1 MEQIPKT
8 KEKNGG
14 IRLQRLNRGLLVV
27 TVFLGMALVL
37 MAFSVNRSFRQL
49 EESTRQY
56 MKAAGDT
63 SDMQEASDY
72 LTDRARTFVVTGDVT
87 AAKDFDREVNE
98 TKRRDKAVESIGT
111 YLTEQDTANHL
122 ADALAASNE
131 LASIE
136 NYAMALAAKGHGID
150 PSALP
155 ASITAAE
162 LSDADLALP
171 DQEQR
176 VKARNMMF
184 DETYQAY
191 KSQIRENV
199 ALCQEELSSSLESVQ
214 EQCSDQLQKAITT
227 LSILI
232 ILVVIVVV
240 AMIFCSVWLFIWPI
254 DRMVSAIEEDKPA
267 EELGAYELRFVS
279 RAYNKARAES
289 LKNQED
295 LAYTASHDQL
305 TGVYNRGVFE
315 KAKEKNRGRAQAMF
329 IFDVDH
335 FKEFNDTYGHDLGD
349 RVLKKVANAI
359 RSNFRDEDY
368 VCRFGGDEFTVL
380 MVHVTSEMRPLCEKK
395 IEKIRSVC
403 RDTSDGLPKVTLSI
417 GVAFSDRPD
426 PTDDILKDAD
436 TALYKTKE
444 RGKDGY
450 TFYGDKEVKEEEKML
465 SIDALTAYGA
475 NVKEGLARCMN
486 NEGFY
491 LRLVK
496 MAAKDANFEAL
507 EQALADHNLDEGFHA
522 AHALKGVLANLAL
535 TPVLEPVAEMT
546 ELLRARTDTDYGPLL
561 DRVRKGRAE
570 LVGLCGE

>member
-1 MEQIPKT
+1 MEDRT
-8 KEKNGG
+8 KKNEG
-14 IRLQRLNRGLLVV
+14 IRLQRLNRGLLFV
-27 TVFLGMALVL
+27 TVFLGIALVL
-37 MAFSVNRSFRQL
+37 MAFSANRSFQRL
-49 EESTRQY
+49 GESTRQY
-56 MKAAGDT
+56 IRAAEDT
-63 SDMQEASDY
+63 ADMQEASDY
-72 LTDRARTFVVTGDVT
+72 LTDRARTFVVTGDIS
-87 AAKDFDREVNE
+87 AAEDFDREVNE

-111 YLTEQDTANHL
+111 YLKAPETALHL
-122 ADALAASNE
+122 SDALTASNE

-136 NYAMALAAKGHGID
+136 AYAIALAAKGHGID
-150 PSALP
+150 PSSLP
-155 ASITAAE
+155 EGFTSVR
-162 LSDADLALP
+162 LSDDDLQLS
-171 DQEQR
+171 DQDQR
-176 VKARNMMF
+176 IKARNIMF
-184 DETYQAY
+184 DEIYQAH
-191 KSQIRENV
+191 KTQIRENV
-199 ALCQEELSSSLESVQ
+199 SLCEQELVSSIESVQ
-214 EQCSDQLQKAITT
+214 EQCSHQLARAIMVLT
-227 LSILI
+227 ILI
-232 ILVVIVVV
+232 MLVVIVVV
-240 AMIFCSVWLFIWPI
+240 AMILCTVTLFVRPI
-254 DRMVSAIEEDKPA
+254 DRMVAAIEDDKPA

-279 RAYNKARAES
+279 RAYNKARAEN

-305 TGVYNRGVFE
+305 TGVYNRSVFE

-329 IFDVDH
+329 IFDVDY

-349 RVLKKVANAI
+349 RVLKKVASAI
-359 RSNFRDEDY
+359 QSNFRDEDF

-380 MVHVTSEMRPLCEKK
+380 MVHVTSEMRSLCESK

-436 TALYKTKE
+436 TALYRTKE

-450 TFYGDKEVKEEEKML
+450 TFYGDKDVKEEKKML

-496 MAAKDANFEAL
+496 MAVRDTNFEAL
-507 EQALADHNLDEGFHA
+507 EQAIAVKDLDEGFHA

-546 ELLRARTDTDYGPLL
+546 ELLRARRDTDYGPLL
-561 DRVRKGRAE
+561 DRMRKGRAE
-570 LVGLCGE
+570 LMDLCGE